1 MLLYSTR
8 RGHGYTWGPKPSWE
22 PPHVPAHLQSNTQPF
37 NALTPPPPAIAARL
51 TLALLAS
58 LIPAC
63 VLAQQPLPRTVVLLD
78 PAHGGADTGAHLG
91 DNLLEKDLTLAFA
104 ARLRGI
110 LVTSGFTVI
119 ATRDTDPA
127 VPFTTV
133 QRADIANHARPTACV
148 ILHATSSG
156 TGLHVVTSALPPDDI
171 YDPDAPHLIVPWDSA
186 QTASIPQSLRL
197 ANELGV
203 ALVHARVP
211 VILSRAS
218 LPPLDNLTCPAV
230 AIEIAPLPRKGGL
243 TPVDDANYQQTIAQ
257 SIAAGLAS
265 WRLHNVPSGS
275 AR

>member
-1 MLLYSTR
+1 MVSR
-8 RGHGYTWGPKPSWE
+8 
-22 PPHVPAHLQSNTQPF
+22 PHLPIHLQSSTQPF
-37 NALTPPPPAIAARL
+37 NALTTPHRPIAARL

-58 LIPAC
+58 LLPAC
-63 VLAQQPLPRTVVLLD
+63 LRAQQPLPRTVVLLD

-104 ARLRGI
+104 ARLRAT
-110 LVTSGFTVI
+110 LATAGFTVI
-119 ATRDTDPA
+119 STRDSDPA
-127 VPFTTV
+127 VPFTTD
-133 QRADIANHARPTACV
+133 QRADIANHARPAACV

-156 TGLHVVTSALPPDDI
+156 TGIHVIASALPPDDI
-171 YDPDAPHLIVPWDSA
+171 YDTDTPHLIVPWDRA
-186 QTASIPQSLRL
+186 QTASLPQSLRL

-203 ALVHARVP
+203 ALVNARVP
-211 VILSRAS
+211 VILTRAS

-257 SIAAGLAS
+257 SIAAGLTS
-265 WRLHNVPSGS
+265 WRLHTIPSGS